1 VKYTPRYIATG
12 CVTRLKQTVAR
23 LDRRTRWTLGPLL
36 VLLFFSIP
44 LWSAASRLR
53 SYVTADAGPVVV
65 PILVYHSVAPT
76 HPGQN
81 KEQRLLDVDTARFR
95 QQMDYLAANKY
106 SVVPLSAVVDAL
118 QGHGTV
124 PPNAVAITFDD
135 GWLSQ
140 YQNALPILEQL
151 HFPATFFVITKQV
164 GLGTAFMGLDQLKA
178 LQRAGM
184 TIASHT
190 RTHPDLSKVS
200 AAQLR
205 DEVVGSRQDLQ
216 KMLGVT
222 TDLIAYPYGCWSN
235 RVAAVVKSAGYRAAR
250 ALGGGISNSSAT
262 EYSLHSVLATD
273 DMAAFV
279 RDLHGSLIG
288 ALGAPVRVATSVS
301 ARWFDVLQRVP

>member
-1 VKYTPRYIATG
+1 
-12 CVTRLKQTVAR
+12 
-23 LDRRTRWTLGPLL
+23 

-53 SYVTADAGPVVV
+53 SYATGDSGAVVV

-76 HPGQN
+76 HPGQS
-81 KEQRLLDVDTARFR
+81 KEQRLLDVDTATFR
-95 QQMDYLAANKY
+95 QQMYYLVANKY
-106 SVVPLSAVVDAL
+106 NVVPLGAVVDAL
-118 QGHGTV
+118 QGKGSV
-124 PPNAVAITFDD
+124 PPHSVAITFDD

-140 YQNALPILEQL
+140 FDNALPILEQL
-151 HFPATFFVITKQV
+151 HFPATFFIITHQV
-164 GLGTAFMGLDQLKA
+164 GLGSAYMKLGDLKA
-178 LQRAGM
+178 LQREGM

-190 RTHPDLSKVS
+190 QTHPDLSKVS

-222 TDLIAYPYGCWSN
+222 TDLIAYPYGCWN
-235 RVAAVVKSAGYRAAR
+235 DRVAAVVKSAGYRAAR
-250 ALGGGISNSSAT
+250 ALGGGISNTSAT

-273 DMAAFV
+273 DMAAFA

-288 ALGAPVRVATSVS
+288 ALDTPIRVATTVS